1 MEVDDTDVVEESY
14 QDILSNRVTALAVQ
28 LPTGVVDID
37 SEDLDNPQLCSEYAP
52 VIYCER
58 FKSLIIIF
66 CLIFLPSNLT
76 FCLIGLV
83 FK

>member
-1 MEVDDTDVVEESY
+1 MEVDDTDAAEESY

-52 VIYCER
+52 VNYCES
-58 FKSLIIIF
+58 FKNLIIIF

-76 FCLIGLV
+76 FR
-83 FK
+83 FNWFSF